1 MSRVER
7 TEPPTQRH
15 AERGR
20 SSDTPRREEPRPTP
34 DKAEGEVSDVEQ
46 ALERQSE

>member
-7 TEPPTQRH
+7 TDTPSQRQ
-15 AERGR
+15 A
-20 SSDTPRREEPRPTP
+20 DNTPRREEPRPTP
-34 DKAEGEVSDVEQ
+34 DKAEGELKDVEQ